1 MEDYSFS
8 QVRPGVENYSMS
20 GNPENLETRELN
32 SYGIRSDLFYGYTWP
47 GWITMA
53 ISFLGASANIFHVG
67 Y

>member
-20 GNPENLETRELN
+20 GNPEDLKARDPN
-32 SYGIRSDLFYGYTWP
+32 SYGISSDLFHGYTWP

-53 ISFLGASANIFHVG
+53 ICFLGAAANIFHVG